1 MVTGYVEAVNPAVA
15 RGRTC
20 GALSN
25 PTRIVTLAPR
35 LFLASCRFMTRH
47 PIGPSALPVMTT
59 RRTMLGASA
68 ASAAGFFVGTRTLDA
83 ETVQPAKPLPPAIR
97 VLTSM
102 KKQATPI
109 SVDERRARLEKARSL
124 MTANNIDALLL
135 TGGTSMEY
143 FTGIRWGLSERLL
156 AAVIPVKGSAFLVTP
171 KFEEARAMEQ
181 AHLGP
186 LGKDADVYAWEE
198 HESPYALIAQGFK
211 SRGLATA
218 TIGAE
223 ETVRF
228 QFSDG
233 AAHLPNVKVVSGTP
247 ITAGCRMVKDAHE
260 IALMRLASQITLK
273 AYEAAWK
280 SLKEGMT
287 QDDFAQLV
295 QLAHKQLG
303 FDGSAGVQVGKY
315 SALPHGSATPQVV
328 REGSILLIDGGC
340 KVEGYSS
347 DLSRTFVLGK
357 PTQRM
362 KDVFE
367 IEHRAQSMAMK
378 TARPGL
384 PCEAVDAAAR
394 KVIVD
399 AGFGP
404 DYKYFSHRV
413 GHGMGMDGHE
423 WPYLVRGNTLPMQP
437 GMVFSDEPG
446 IYIPGEFGIRLED
459 DMLIT
464 ENGAEL
470 FTPQSPSLEH
480 PFATA

>member
-1 MVTGYVEAVNPAVA
+1 MRNVVGVDA
-15 RGRTC
+15 
-20 GALSN
+20 ALSSPN
-25 PTRIVTLAPR
+25 VIPR
-35 LFLASCRFMTRH
+35 AFGTSGRFLTRH
-47 PIGPSALPVMTT
+47 PIGPPALPAMTT
-59 RRTMLGASA
+59 RRTMIGTSA
-68 ASAAGFFVGTRTLDA
+68 AAAAGLVLGTRSLAAGSSAGAVDA
-83 ETVQPAKPLPPAIR
+83 SETVQAATPLPPAIR
-97 VLTSM
+97 ALVSM

-109 SVDERRARLEKARSL
+109 SVDERRARLENARRL

-186 LGKDADVYAWEE
+186 LGKEADVYAWEE

-211 SRGLATA
+211 SRGLSTA

-247 ITAGCRMVKDAHE
+247 ISAGCRMVKDAHE
-260 IALMRLASQITLK
+260 IALMRLASQVTLK

-367 IEHRAQSMAMK
+367 IEHRAQSMAVK

-404 DYKYFSHRV
+404 DYRYFSHRV